1 LFLLSRLRYNE
12 AVLLIVVQMTDEGI
26 TILMK
31 AENNRPI
38 TCKSQTTPERKKQR
52 QMLIVSLFLYL
63 LVLQG
68 CRGEET
74 DTATSAPLSAGVAAE
89 VTSRA
94 IQNKGSDTLVNI
106 ALAWA
111 ETYRVVDPTV
121 SIAVTGGGSGTG
133 IAALINGTVDI
144 ANASR
149 AMKEDE
155 IREAQAN
162 GIDPVEHI
170 VAVDALAVIVHPDN
184 PVSQLTID
192 QLADMYTGR
201 ITNWQAV
208 GGNDAPIILLSR
220 ETNSGTHVYFLEEV
234 VRKGDSDNKDIFAP
248 QTLLM
253 PSSVGITSELRR
265 NPNAIGYDGLGY
277 VDPAH
282 EKILAIA
289 PAAGLPHVSPSAET
303 AAFGAYPLA
312 RPLFMY
318 TAGEPAGI
326 VAEYLDWI
334 MSMAGQEIVAQLGF
348 VPLSEE

>member
-1 LFLLSRLRYNE
+1 MKSHSLLAIFIAIWPKISWRKHAARCLH
-12 AVLLIVVQMTDEGI
+12 LGI
-26 TILMK
+26 TIF
-31 AENNRPI
+31 
-38 TCKSQTTPERKKQR
+38 
-52 QMLIVSLFLYL
+52 LFTM
-63 LVLQG
+63 VLFPLTA
-68 CRGEET
+68 CRGEAE
-74 DTATSAPLSAGVAAE
+74 DLEASAAGPQQ
-89 VTSRA
+89 SLRA

-111 ETYRVVDPTV
+111 ESYREIEPDV

-155 IREAQAN
+155 IEDAQAN
-162 GIDPVEHI
+162 GIDPVEHV
-170 VAVDALAVIVHPDN
+170 VAIDALAIITNLDN
-184 PVSQLTID
+184 PVSELTIE

-201 ITNWQAV
+201 ITNWQDV

-234 VRKGDSDNKDIFAP
+234 VRRGVSDNSDIFAP

-253 PSSVGITSELRR
+253 PSSVGIVSEVRR

-282 EKILAIA
+282 EKVIAIA
-289 PAAGLPHVSPSAET
+289 AGDDGQYIEPSVQT
-303 AAFGAYPLA
+303 ASSGVYPLA
-312 RPLFMY
+312 RDLYMY
-318 TAGEPAGI
+318 TAGEPAG
-326 VAEYLDWI
+326 ALAAYLDWI
-334 MSMAGQEIVAQLGF
+334 LSEQGQQIVAQLGF
-348 VPLSEE
+348 VPLSEG